1 MDSAGTTH
9 ASGFPA
15 DIAAG
20 LRMVADAIDPPLK
33 YPLLEAISGAAEKV
47 AYAEQ
52 LQRDLAEM
60 LARPKRPTPLTS
72 CADCGR
78 TGVPT
83 YHCSAASIDH
93 SKLDAAIAASARL
106 HTGDPGVDN
115 TANLV
120 ETLPILDSNR
130 FGPCATCGSLT
141 HLTIAHRATVPYDC
155 GGCGACERRG
165 DCVSHPIRH
174 DYQANVDACNNRDFE
189 GKCAVGCPSDACRL
203 GGTSL

>member
-1 MDSAGTTH
+1 MFQALQDGIQANNILIHGPACNDMWIAGNDQH
-9 ASGFPA
+9 ASGFIA

-20 LRMVADAIDPPLK
+20 LRMVADAIDPPPK

-78 TGVPT
+78 TGVPA
-83 YHCSAASIDH
+83 YHCSAPSYAQANR
-93 SKLDAAIAASARL
+93 DAAAVTSARV
-106 HTGDPGVDN
+106 HTRTRYADG

-120 ETLPILDSNR
+120 DLPPVVLDSKR

-141 HLTIAHRATVPYDC
+141 HLTIAHRANEVP
-155 GGCGACERRG
+155 
-165 DCVSHPIRH
+165 
-174 DYQANVDACNNRDFE
+174 Q
-189 GKCAVGCPSDACRL
+189 
-203 GGTSL
+203 